1 MIPEHARGT
10 LQALRRLVGEVGGLV
25 GPLVAGA
32 TSDLLSPGTGFL
44 LLVFRVPETLRPEAQ
59 PQGK

>member
-1 MIPEHARGT
+1 M
-10 LQALRRLVGEVGGLV
+10 

-32 TSDLLSPGTGFL
+32 ASDLLSPGTGFL
-44 LLVFRVPETLRPEAQ
+44 LLSLLLLAAGLLVFRVPETLRPEAQ